1 MDLEQNRKNKLTYK
15 FAIDTLYYACLNL
28 NNGQYSTKETCHTYS
43 NLMFILLKDFIEL
56 FSKCTYFFIIKLH
69 HLF

>member
-1 MDLEQNRKNKLTYK
+1 MDFEQNRKNKLTYK

-56 FSKCTYFFIIKLH
+56 F
-69 HLF
+69 